1 MGGLV
6 ATLAHYSHL
15 GLPGFAILFN
25 LWVLRAE
32 PIATSNFNDS
42 SLHYAML
49 RWARYQIDQGR
60 VPLDGWFPYLGTGLP
75 QFTHYQSL
83 PHLISAYAAGIFG
96 TETTFFWSL
105 YLLLAFWPISVY
117 LGTRLLGWSRWT
129 AAAAALIAPVLMSAS
144 SYGYEH
150 SSYMWWG
157 LGMWSQMWGMWL
169 LPLAWGLSWRAV
181 SGRGSFAPGAL
192 AVGLTIACHFLTG
205 YLAILSVAVWPLIK
219 PSELIRRVLR
229 WMVVAGGAA
238 LVASWVIVPLLSDS
252 RFQLATQYQQGTF
265 WDDSFG
271 APRVLR
277 WLVSGQIYDEG
288 RLPVVTVLVALGVAV
303 CAFRFRRDERARAL
317 LGVWAL
323 SLLLFFGRPT
333 LGAALNILPGSGD
346 VLFHRFLMG
355 VHLAGIILAGVG
367 LSWLGSL
374 LIQQGRRRLPRIG
387 AAVATAAVACIGV
400 LAMMPA
406 WTQVSAYDEQALP
419 LKMEQQTADQTD
431 GADLEVLI
439 NEVRAVRDGRVY
451 AGGPGNWGSQYVI
464 GRVAV
469 YNVLEN
475 EDIDAVGWNLRTS
488 SLMSDDEVIFDEHN
502 PAQYDLFNIK
512 YLLMPSDQRPAVPA
526 QLLSTQ
532 GRHTLWSVETSGYV
546 EVVDTVAPPIV
557 ANRRNIGRQTASFL
571 ASSQLAGRQ
580 YPTVAFAG
588 DRAAPPSLTSALVPA
603 SAAGRVVS
611 QSSAPADGS
620 FSAAIDANR
629 PAVVLLKVTYDPGWK
644 VTLDGIDVKPEM
656 IAPALVGRTVSAG
669 RHTIVFHYTRYPYQ
683 AELVAL
689 GLVTLL
695 GLGFGSKL
703 VRLVKPLWLVRPG
716 RK

>member
-1 MGGLV
+1 LV
-6 ATLAHYSHL
+6 ASLARYSHL

-60 VPLDGWFPYLGTGLP
+60 VPLDGWFPYLGLGLP

-83 PHLISAYAAGIFG
+83 PHLIAAYVAGIFG
-96 TETTFFWSL
+96 TESTYFWSL
-105 YLLLAFWPISVY
+105 YLLLACWPVSVY

-129 AAAAALIAPVLMSAS
+129 AAAAALIAPVLMSTT

-169 LPLAWGLSWRAV
+169 LPLAWGFTWRAV
-181 SGRGSFAPGAL
+181 SGRGPYALGAL
-192 AVGLTIACHFLTG
+192 ALGLTIACHFLTG
-205 YLAILSVAVWPLIK
+205 YLAILSVAVWPLVK
-219 PSELIRRVLR
+219 PSELVRRVLR

-238 LVASWVIVPLLSDS
+238 VVASWVIVPLLSDS

-265 WDDSFG
+265 WDDSYG
-271 APRVLR
+271 APTVLG

-288 RLPVVTVLVALGVAV
+288 RLPVVTVFVALGVAV
-303 CAFRFRRDERARAL
+303 CAFRFHRDERARAL
-317 LGVWAL
+317 LGVWVL

-333 LGAALNILPGSGD
+333 LGAALNILPGSSD

-367 LSWLGSL
+367 VSWLGSL
-374 LIQQGRRRLPRIG
+374 LIEQSRRRLPRIG
-387 AAVATAAVACIGV
+387 ATVAAAGVACIGI
-400 LAMMPA
+400 LAMLPA
-406 WTQVSAYDEQALP
+406 WTQISAYDAQAAP
-419 LKMEQQTADQTD
+419 LKLEQQTADQTD
-431 GADLEVLI
+431 GADLQVLI
-439 NEVRAVRDGRVY
+439 NEVRALPVGRVY
-451 AGGPGNWGSQYVI
+451 AGGPGNWGSQYTI
-464 GRVAV
+464 GRVPV
-469 YNVLEN
+469 YNVMEN

-488 SLMSDDEVIFDEHN
+488 SLMSDDEVLFDEHN

-512 YLLMPSDQRPAVPA
+512 YLLMPSDHQPAVPA

-532 GRHTLWSVETSGYV
+532 GRHTLWSVDTSGYI
-546 EVVDTVAPPIV
+546 EVVDTVGPAIV
-557 ANRRNIGRQTASFL
+557 ANRRDIGRQTASFL
-571 ASSQLAGRQ
+571 QSSQLAARQ
-580 YPTVAFAG
+580 YAPMAFAG
-588 DRAAPPSLTSALVPA
+588 SQAAPPSLTSEPIPA
-603 SAAGRVVS
+603 SPAGSVVS

-620 FSAAIDANR
+620 FSAVIDANR

-644 VTLDGIDVKPEM
+644 VTVDGADVTPEM
-656 IAPALVGRTVSAG
+656 IAPSLVGRTVAAG
-669 RHTIVFHYTRYPYQ
+669 RHTVVFHYTPFPYE
-683 AELVAL
+683 AELLAL

-695 GLGFGSKL
+695 GLGFGSRLLRLTKP
-703 VRLVKPLWLVRPG
+703 VRLVRSG